1 MTMAYMNKYQSDDYR
16 RDELIR
22 IIEHS
27 VEKLTLAELE
37 ALYYDM
43 TTKSYVCKVLH
54 YVKSA
59 SIHICFL
66 LLLNTL
72 ASYKFLQTLHNI
84 SMFRL

>member
-1 MTMAYMNKYQSDDYR
+1 MAYMNKYQSDDYR

-43 TTKSYVCKVLH
+43 TTKLY
-54 YVKSA
+54 
-59 SIHICFL
+59 I
-66 LLLNTL
+66 ND
-72 ASYKFLQTLHNI
+72 N
-84 SMFRL
+84 

>member
-1 MTMAYMNKYQSDDYR
+1 MIKGQHGRSSQDRHITRPHLTTFAYKKIVSTNFHKFTQSDDYR

-43 TTKSYVCKVLH
+43 TTKSY
-54 YVKSA
+54 
-59 SIHICFL
+59 I
-66 LLLNTL
+66 ND
-72 ASYKFLQTLHNI
+72 
-84 SMFRL
+84 